1 MSKYTTQVRHIC
13 DSLANMSESSQYY
26 NTAETIEL
34 ARPLIFNFDYPIFDN
49 NYKKVLETKIIKR
62 YYTREIGEETYGLWK
77 FRLDTRLNEIMPFYN
92 KLYESE
98 LLEFNPFYDVD
109 VTTSRNIEGTGNTD
123 KDGTRKDVT
132 TGTNGSVGNV
142 TSSDNGS
149 IHDVS
154 VDSREDWDLHSD
166 TPQGSISKI
175 KNSDNMYLTDAKNMT
190 KDGTVTSDSESSNR
204 GVVDTVVDSTI
215 NRNLDGS
222 FKENSIMNT
231 TENYLETVKGKRGGQ
246 SYMELLL
253 KYRKT
258 FINIDMMI
266 LEDLSDLFMNLW

>member
-13 DSLANMSESSQYY
+13 DSLAGMFESSQYSG
-26 NTAETIEL
+26 TAETIEK
-34 ARPLIFNFDYPIFDN
+34 ARPLIFDFDYPIFDN
-49 NYKKVLETKIIKR
+49 KYKKVLETKIIKR

-77 FRLDTRLNEIMPFYN
+77 FRLNSRLNEIMPFYN

-109 VTTSRNIEGTGNTD
+109 VTTSRDIEGTGNTD
-123 KDGTRKDVT
+123 KDGSRKDVT

-149 IHDVS
+149 VHDVS

-175 KNSDNMYLTDAKNMT
+175 KDSNNMYLTDAKNMI

-231 TENYLETVKGKRGGQ
+231 TENYLETVKGKRGGE

>member
-1 MSKYTTQVRHIC
+1 MSKYTTQIRHIC
-13 DSLANMSESSQYY
+13 DSLAGMSESSQYSS
-26 NTAETIEL
+26 TAETIEK
-34 ARPLIFNFDYPIFDN
+34 ARPLIFNFDYPIFDDK
-49 NYKKVLETKIIKR
+49 YKKVLETKIIKR

-77 FRLDTRLNEIMPFYN
+77 LRLDTRLNEIMPFYN

-123 KDGTRKDVT
+123 KDGSRKDVT
-132 TGTNGSVGNV
+132 TGTNGTVGNV
-142 TSSDNGS
+142 TSSDKGNA
-149 IHDVS
+149 HDVTT
-154 VDSREDWDLHSD
+154 DKREDWDLHSD

-175 KNSDNMYLTDAKNMT
+175 KDSDNMYLTDAKNMT
-190 KDGTVTSDSESSNR
+190 KDGTVTSDSETSNK
-204 GVVDTVVDSTI
+204 GAVDTVVDSTI

-246 SYMELLL
+246 SYMELLI

>member
-49 NYKKVLETKIIKR
+49 KYKKVLETKIIKR

-154 VDSREDWDLHSD
+154 VDSREDRDLHSD